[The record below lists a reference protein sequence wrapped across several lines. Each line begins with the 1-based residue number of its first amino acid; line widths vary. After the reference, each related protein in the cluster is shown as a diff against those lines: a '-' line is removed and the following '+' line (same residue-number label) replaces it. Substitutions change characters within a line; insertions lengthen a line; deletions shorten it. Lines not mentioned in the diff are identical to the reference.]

1 MSPLFPVSPPP
12 VVPSLLQLIANNNIK
27 DSKAIN
33 NLNDKR
39 LVKEIVV
46 VVLFCFVLFCFVLF
60 CFVHENL
67 PR

>member
-46 VVLFCFVLFCFVLF
+46 VVLFCFVLFCFV
-60 CFVHENL
+60 HENL

>member
-39 LVKEIVV
+39 LVK
-46 VVLFCFVLFCFVLF
+46 
-60 CFVHENL
+60 
-67 PR
+67 R

>member
-60 CFVHENL
+60 CFVL
-67 PR
+67 FCS

>member
-1 MSPLFPVSPPP
+1 MSSLFPVSFPP
-12 VVPSLLQLIANNNIK
+12 VVPSLLQLIENSVK

-46 VVLFCFVLFCFVLF
+46 VVLFCFVLFCFV
-60 CFVHENL
+60 HENL

>member
-46 VVLFCFVLFCFVLF
+46 VVLFCFV
-60 CFVHENL
+60 HENL